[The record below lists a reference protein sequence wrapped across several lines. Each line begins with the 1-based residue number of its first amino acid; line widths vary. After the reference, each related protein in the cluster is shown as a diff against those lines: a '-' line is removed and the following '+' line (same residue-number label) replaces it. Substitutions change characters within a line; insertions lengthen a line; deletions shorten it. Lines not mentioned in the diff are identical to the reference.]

1 MDISRPQR
9 GSTKSRIWDDP
20 QGRAAHL
27 IRSPTAEEC
36 QARGWRRDARSAPV
50 SRGFAGPEGTRRG
63 GGSTARGRAHS
74 RAASREAG
82 AEAAGRRRR
91 ALKSAPGARC
101 LRGRPWPLPWHRPA
115 RGARQLAG
123 PRRAHGDDSSA
134 RWPCA
139 SRPPPP
145 EWGCSRG
152 LGARA
157 GRKTLDFPRA
167 GIMSKLLP
175 RALAESLI
183 LYSQTLSF

>member
-63 GGSTARGRAHS
+63 GGSTARGRAHR

-123 PRRAHGDDSSA
+123 PRRAHGDDQCSLALRVAPSSA
-134 RWPCA
+134 GVGLLQGTRRPSGQKDA
-139 SRPPPP
+139 RFPKSRN
-145 EWGCSRG
+145 
-152 LGARA
+152 
-157 GRKTLDFPRA
+157 
-167 GIMSKLLP
+167 
-175 RALAESLI
+175 
-183 LYSQTLSF
+183 YV